1 MKEPHIEFFEQP
13 RNPLPGNVLFEALE
27 PPEEIILAANPRLTR
42 ELIEGILRAAKETEN
57 IVILE
62 LSLTEM
68 SLSGGYTGITPKIF
82 AERVREAA
90 ENVGWFGYVLHAD
103 HVALR
108 KGTDDEIE
116 NIKRELLARVEAGF
130 TSFAIDAAHL
140 IEKEGRTVDEKLRK
154 NVEKSAELFRFLDEN
169 LGHRSYG
176 REGEVGVIGG
186 ELTDIPEA
194 LYFVESLKRNGV
206 DLHWLA
212 ISNGSKHGVS
222 VDAEGNIIPQ
232 LTIDLKRTV
241 EIVDALWAKGYRS
254 RIAQHGISGTP
265 LYLIAE
271 KFPKGKINKGN
282 VATYW
287 MLMIWDILRIYEPEL
302 YRRIY
307 RWVIDKYGEDGVP
320 ETETFTKYSKY
331 AIKEFFHSLDKISD
345 ETKNVIREKAYAEAL
360 IHMKAFN
367 MNKTAKKVYRYI
379 REKNIK
385 Y

>member
-194 LYFVESLKRNGV
+194 LYFVESLKRKGV

-222 VDAEGNIIPQ
+222 VDAEGNIVPQ

-307 RWVIDKYGEDGVP
+307 RWVIDKYGEDDVP

>member
-194 LYFVESLKRNGV
+194 LYFVESLKRKGV

-222 VDAEGNIIPQ
+222 VDAEGNIVPQ

-367 MNKTAKKVYRYI
+367 MNKTAKKVYKYI
-379 REKNIK
+379 KEKNIK